1 MTGVFSTLLAESLLI
16 GSWGIAGWGA
26 VFITANLIY
35 IPNWEEPA
43 LIKRFGDDYRRFKAN
58 VPRWIPACLRRSDLP
73 SALRPIAFGRRAVQL
88 REAGASASRRQ
99 AVRPWDGAGGEKY
112 RNL

>member
-1 MTGVFSTLLAESLLI
+1 MMTGVFSTLLAESLMI

-43 LIKRFGDDYRRFKAN
+43 LINRFGDDYRRFKAN
-58 VPRWIPACLRRSDLP
+58 VPRWIPA
-73 SALRPIAFGRRAVQL
+73 
-88 REAGASASRRQ
+88 
-99 AVRPWDGAGGEKY
+99 VRPWDGAGGEKY

>member
-1 MTGVFSTLLAESLLI
+1 MMTGVFSTLLAESLMI

-43 LIKRFGDDYRRFKAN
+43 LINRFGDDYRRFKAN

-73 SALRPIAFGRRAVQL
+73 SVQL